1 MFVEENLKFLRLK
14 KSLSYRQ
21 LEKLSGVTYS
31 VICNIEKHRIKDPS
45 LSSVIQLA
53 HALEIDMNSF
63 LFIKLDTLQE
73 NSK

>member
-31 VICNIEKHRIKDPS
+31 VICNIEKNSIKDPS

-63 LFIKLDTLQE
+63 LFIKLETLQE